1 MAGLFRKLF
10 RIGGLP
16 SDMRPQVDSEGIIYL
31 GEYLAVVARFTG
43 HIPGRRSV
51 GLVRGYGGALVLT
64 NQRVLGTVSVLPG
77 KGGRAIDQSWSAVQ
91 SGTVQGTLSESGLVL
106 DIPDLARVDPE
117 FSGHLSLTYKAE
129 LSPDIL
135 ALVPTRTL
143 AFDVPPKFVYS
154 VLGIP
159 RG

>member
-16 SDMRPQVDSEGIIYL
+16 REMRAEVEAEGVIYL
-31 GEYLAVVARFTG
+31 AEYLAVVARFTG
-43 HIPGRRSV
+43 EIPGRRSV

-64 NQRVLGTVSVLPG
+64 NHRVLGTVSVLPG
-77 KGGRAIDQSWSAVQ
+77 KGGRAIDQRWNAVQ
-91 SGTVQGTLSESGLVL
+91 TGAVGGMLSESGLTL
-106 DIPDLARVDPE
+106 TIDDLSQVHAD
-117 FSGHLSLTYKAE
+117 FSGHLSLTYKTQPP
-129 LSPDIL
+129 PDVL
-135 ALVPTRTL
+135 TRVPTRTL
-143 AFDVPPKFVYS
+143 AFDVPPRFVYS